1 MFQIIGVL
9 PHINIE
15 DESPGV
21 QEGCIL
27 IRRRGDLQA
36 ATVQHQPG
44 VTGSE
49 DGEGCRFKLCP
60 EIFLTSK
67 LPGHCLEKPGGEA
80 GRAGGSYAVKVET
93 VVVYAACVI
102 AQWGL
107 KMAGETAPYG
117 EKFFQRKL
125 LERRIF
131 LQKLIEVVDICLE
144 MAVVMKV
151 HCLFIDEGLET
162 IVQVWKRSI
171 YERIIVVSVHDK
183 VIPDRAF

>member
-1 MFQIIGVL
+1 MFQIICVL
-9 PHINIE
+9 PHIDVE
-15 DESPGV
+15 DESPGM
-21 QEGCIL
+21 QKGCIL
-27 IRRRGDLQA
+27 IRRRDDLQA

-80 GRAGGSYAVKVET
+80 GSARGSHAVKVET
-93 VVVYAACVI
+93 VIVYTSCVI
-102 AQWGL
+102 AKRGL

-131 LQKLIEVVDICLE
+131 LQKLIEVVNICLE
-144 MAVVMKV
+144 MAVVMEV
-151 HCLFIDEGLET
+151 HCLFIDEGLEGV
-162 IVQVWKRSI
+162 IRIGKRHVDK
-171 YERIIVVSVHDK
+171 RIIIVHTDSRK
-183 VIPDRAF
+183 SFWLYI